1 MRCIVGEQALAVRD
15 SPQTTKLYERTTEW
29 LTQDEIEGIR
39 L

>member
-1 MRCIVGEQALAVRD
+1 MAVRE
-15 SPQTTKLYERTTEW
+15 SPQTTKLYERTTER